1 MGNTIYS
8 LLKMPSE
15 KQVLTEI
22 NQAESKDSTDITKDI
37 KETKDIK
44 DTKNIMETKNSESIA
59 SETVSKK
66 RKAETENLDESNIN
80 SDTKKIKS
88 SYKQVTKMTKDEEK
102 KLLAINFEEKLL
114 RLEKMENKEIL
125 DALCEVISL
134 EDFTIERLVQM
145 TEEMPDDVQKQVISF
160 CDQVYK
166 AKNEIIAVANENP
179 KDENKTEK
187 TESAKKNEDKNSIE
201 SLKDIASKITA
212 VEVLQEAIVEGI
224 TEYAIKTDIENAMI
238 VTIAK
243 VGGIIEEMWKRANWI
258 GKYKQE

>member
-1 MGNTIYS
+1 MG
-8 LLKMPSE
+8 
-15 KQVLTEI
+15 
-22 NQAESKDSTDITKDI
+22 
-37 KETKDIK
+37 
-44 DTKNIMETKNSESIA
+44 
-59 SETVSKK
+59 
-66 RKAETENLDESNIN
+66 DESNIN

-88 SYKQVTKMTKDEEK
+88 SHKQMTKMTKDEEK

-166 AKNEIIAVANENP
+166 AKNEIIADANENKDIEENDDSKIVANENP

-212 VEVLQEAIVEGI
+212 VEVLQEAIVKASLNMLSKL
-224 TEYAIKTDIENAMI
+224 TL
-238 VTIAK
+238 
-243 VGGIIEEMWKRANWI
+243 
-258 GKYKQE
+258 

>member
-1 MGNTIYS
+1 MGNYLNTIYS

-37 KETKDIK
+37 KETKDIM
-44 DTKNIMETKNSESIA
+44 DTKNSESIA

-88 SYKQVTKMTKDEEK
+88 SHKQMTKMTKDEEK

-166 AKNEIIAVANENP
+166 AKNEIIA
-179 KDENKTEK
+179 D
-187 TESAKKNEDKNSIE
+187 
-201 SLKDIASKITA
+201 
-212 VEVLQEAIVEGI
+212 G
-224 TEYAIKTDIENAMI
+224 
-238 VTIAK
+238 
-243 VGGIIEEMWKRANWI
+243 
-258 GKYKQE
+258 

>member
-88 SYKQVTKMTKDEEK
+88 SHKQVTKMTKDEEK
-102 KLLAINFEEKLL
+102 KLLAINFEEELL

-166 AKNEIIAVANENP
+166 AKNEIIADAKENKDIEENDDSKIVANENVFLL
-179 KDENKTEK
+179 NKY
-187 TESAKKNEDKNSIE
+187 SKNLI
-201 SLKDIASKITA
+201 
-212 VEVLQEAIVEGI
+212 
-224 TEYAIKTDIENAMI
+224 
-238 VTIAK
+238 
-243 VGGIIEEMWKRANWI
+243 
-258 GKYKQE
+258 